1 MIDNYKKHRVGN
13 LTVYHSNSLSD
24 ELTSMSLALRA
35 GSVNDPE
42 GKYGLA
48 HFLEH
53 MLFNGTEKYSK
64 DYIDNELYQYGI
76 NNLNAFT
83 SPDWIAV
90 HGTSLTKYAD
100 RLFDVLFELVNNPR
114 LSESDIEKERK
125 IIIQEYYS
133 SRDDIGGLLIQDFVK
148 NLFYPNKYKDPAIG
162 YKEDIESITIDD
174 LRRYHKKFF
183 NPYQQILIIR
193 SNLSWSELESML
205 KHYYKPIVTQLKQFV
220 PNQKFILK
228 GTDITVSKQG
238 FNQAGLIYAVPFN
251 SKNSLKASILSN
263 IYTGGLGSKLMKEV
277 REKKGLTYSI
287 SSDVELFGNTGL
299 FLIVTSFSESS
310 RLQELKDTIKKVI
323 YEPINEEELSRAIND
338 SKVSIIK
345 SSYSVYG
352 YLNTVLYRLQSDTS
366 TDFNSDISKIEK
378 LNAKCLN
385 KFKNSINIHNGN
397 FYTIIQD

>member
-1 MIDNYKKHRVGN
+1 MIDNYKEHKIGN
-13 LTVYHSNSLSD
+13 LTVYHSNSLSE

-90 HGTSLTKYAD
+90 HGTSLTKYSD
-100 RLFDVLFELVNNPR
+100 KLFDVLFELINNPK

-133 SRDDIGGLLIQDFVK
+133 SRDDIGGLLIQDFIK
-148 NLFYPNKYKDPAIG
+148 NLFLPNKYKDPAIG
-162 YKEDIESITIDD
+162 YKEDIESITVDD
-174 LRRYHKKFF
+174 LRLYHKKFF
-183 NPYQQILIIR
+183 NPYQQILVIR
-193 SNLSWSELESML
+193 SNLSWNKLESML
-205 KHYYKPIVTQLKQFV
+205 KHYYKPISAQIKQFI
-220 PNQKFILK
+220 PNQNFTLK
-228 GTDITVSKQG
+228 GTDVTVSKQG

-251 SKNSLKASILSN
+251 SKNSMEASILSN

-287 SSDVELFGNTGL
+287 SSDVELFGNTAM
-299 FLIVTSFSESS
+299 FLVVTSFSESS
-310 RLQELKDTIKKVI
+310 RLQELKNTIREVL
-323 YEPINEEELSRAIND
+323 YEPINKEELSRAVHD
-338 SKVSIIK
+338 CKVSIIK

-352 YLNTVLYRLQSDTS
+352 YLNTVLYRLQSNTS
-366 TDFNSDISKIEK
+366 TDFNSDIPKIENFNIK
-378 LNAKCLN
+378 YLN
-385 KFKNSINIHNGN
+385 KFKNNINIHNGN